1 MASGGKV
8 KSFSQ
13 KELIFPLLNFDP
25 TKKYVIQS
33 IYQIIHQIH
42 STSRDRTGKKK
53 PNWICQLT
61 VYYSLSLENNMPAR
75 GWIMKKQISLF
86 FLSYQDLQG
95 GGHFD
100 YEISKSEKY
109 LSLSSHYDH
118 LIIIILKQQVN
129 SINSVSFPHR
139 NEFVSNK
146 NDWTKSRN
154 FTT

>member
-42 STSRDRTGKKK
+42 STSRDRTGKKN

-75 GWIMKKQISLF
+75 GWIMKKQTSLS
-86 FLSYQDLQG
+86 FLFYQDLQG

-109 LSLSSHYDH
+109 LPLSLHYDH
-118 LIIIILKQQVN
+118 LIIILLK
-129 SINSVSFPHR
+129 H
-139 NEFVSNK
+139 K
-146 NDWTKSRN
+146 LTA
-154 FTT
+154 